1 LGLQAQIPNKLTQ
14 ITTVAAHG
22 AFVASGE
29 VDEIDEDL
37 YLWKTIAKRFR
48 YKSFEINQIQ
58 YRLGYYQEIFN

>member
-1 LGLQAQIPNKLTQ
+1 M
-14 ITTVAAHG
+14 VAAHG

-37 YLWKTIAKRFR
+37 HLRKTIAKRFR